1 MHTCINDIWICCS
14 PFSRAQDHCNKTI
27 FSTLS
32 TTTLQTRS
40 KQNQEF
46 NIETG
51 EIQFRVS
58 VQHLELISEI
68 LENNIFE
75 HLNAPHD
82 T

>member
-1 MHTCINDIWICCS
+1 MTFGSVVLLSQELKIIATRPS
-14 PFSRAQDHCNKTI
+14 
-27 FSTLS
+27 STLS

-58 VQHLELISEI
+58 VQHLELISER
-68 LENNIFE
+68 LENNILE